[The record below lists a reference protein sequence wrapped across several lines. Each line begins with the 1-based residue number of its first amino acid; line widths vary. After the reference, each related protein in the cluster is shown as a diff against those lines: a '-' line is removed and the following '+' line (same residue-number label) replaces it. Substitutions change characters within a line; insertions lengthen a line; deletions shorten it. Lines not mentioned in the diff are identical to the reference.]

1 MIILGVSA
9 SISVYKACE
18 IIRRFQDRKETVQV
32 IMTPN
37 AARLIH
43 PRLLKALTGRQ
54 VLVDLF
60 DEGVSQNILHVELA
74 KRSSLFLIAPA
85 TANVIGKMAGGVAD
99 DFLTTFY
106 LAVKHP
112 VAVAPAMNEKMYWHP
127 AVQKNIQCLKSR
139 GVHFIEPDRGYLAC
153 GESGWGRLASPEEI
167 VETGLGMIAQSQSLH
182 GKKVIVTA
190 GPTREYMDP
199 VRFISNR
206 SSGKMGWE
214 MAEEAFRRGA
224 EVTLIYGPAGIY
236 PSPEIEYIQVETGG
250 EMAREIG
257 VRLKETDILVM
268 AAAVSDY
275 GFSETSREKK
285 KKSAEEP
292 LPELT
297 PAPDILKKL
306 GDEKE
311 RIFLVGFAAETR
323 DLEKYALEK
332 MKSKNLDMI
341 AANDVSRKETG
352 FDSDWNQVT
361 VFRRD
366 GKKVEMPMES
376 KREISRRIW
385 DEIEDLYG

>member
-127 AVQKNIQCLKSR
+127 AVQKNIQCLKQGKVDRWKKITFYDTSP
-139 GVHFIEPDRGYLAC
+139 GALFPDRH
-153 GESGWGRLASPEEI
+153 S
-167 VETGLGMIAQSQSLH
+167 
-182 GKKVIVTA
+182 
-190 GPTREYMDP
+190 
-199 VRFISNR
+199 
-206 SSGKMGWE
+206 
-214 MAEEAFRRGA
+214 
-224 EVTLIYGPAGIY
+224 
-236 PSPEIEYIQVETGG
+236 
-250 EMAREIG
+250 
-257 VRLKETDILVM
+257 
-268 AAAVSDY
+268 
-275 GFSETSREKK
+275 
-285 KKSAEEP
+285 
-292 LPELT
+292 
-297 PAPDILKKL
+297 
-306 GDEKE
+306 
-311 RIFLVGFAAETR
+311 
-323 DLEKYALEK
+323 
-332 MKSKNLDMI
+332 
-341 AANDVSRKETG
+341 
-352 FDSDWNQVT
+352 
-361 VFRRD
+361 
-366 GKKVEMPMES
+366 
-376 KREISRRIW
+376 
-385 DEIEDLYG
+385 